1 MAHPGQSTNLTHLS
15 PEILRGI
22 LDHLPWKRH
31 LRSLLLTCKQLY
43 ELVLPELYRQ
53 IVWKIAAAITKDK
66 ITTIDKKSLKLA
78 DPQNRG
84 LKYIRQLILFDC
96 IENRRPIQRVYKSYE
111 LAMLVKALS
120 KNTLTSF
127 HWDSWHLLPAYIY
140 QDLLSNQRT
149 LTELEL
155 KCSPTS
161 IDEMVKHGPSSLL
174 DGLQDVE
181 QLRIMPG
188 PNEAMPKA
196 ASDFF
201 RNHREVRS
209 LRLDLW
215 HMSTAPVSGS
225 DDEEDLYEHESFTS
239 SYVLHTLF
247 HGFAPPTVS
256 LHNLDL
262 GGVDLKGEH
271 NDLATALNLPILS
284 KLCFRKCWHP
294 EDFLTALVE
303 AAGQSQLKLQHL
315 SSYHWEPL
323 SNLFKDPYSSEDDS
337 SSEDEPESSTKDAN
351 LLVEIL
357 GSLLDKTCNESL
369 RELCVYLRGFNK
381 NIEVEK
387 IAQHGKMLKW
397 LLLDLAVGS
406 PVCYSLPDW
415 QWLCSSLEVIEQF
428 DAAYRDVF
436 ADCNIAGNLEFLSYI

>member
-22 LDHLPWKRH
+22 LDHLPRKRH

-53 IVWKIAAAITKDK
+53 VVWKIAAAITKDK

-96 IENRRPIQRVYKSYE
+96 IENRRPVRRVYKSYE
-111 LAMLVKALS
+111 VAMLVKALS

-127 HWDSWHLLPAYIY
+127 H
-140 QDLLSNQRT
+140 
-149 LTELEL
+149 
-155 KCSPTS
+155 PTS

-225 DDEEDLYEHESFTS
+225 DDEEDLYKHESFTS

-315 SSYHWEPL
+315 SIYHWEPL

-381 NIEVEK
+381 NIEMEK